1 MDNERS
7 TQTPNEPSNLI
18 MANSRTRIIWATVLV
33 LFVVVWV
40 ARNSLRHYA
49 AHHASTI
56 GITRDPLT
64 TRNVVTSLRSD
75 TGLIILAQIICS
87 DAYLRDEYR
96 RTKDISVFATQ
107 QSIYRG
113 SLSTKDCE
121 VEMSKGAVGF
131 VDK

>member
-1 MDNERS
+1 MDDERS

-18 MANSRTRIIWATVLV
+18 MANSRTRIWATLAVAGVLV
-33 LFVVVWV
+33 LVVVWV

-56 GITRDPLT
+56 GIQRDPHT

-96 RTKDISVFATQ
+96 RFIGEVFLPKTAK
-107 QSIYRG
+107 
-113 SLSTKDCE
+113 LK
-121 VEMSKGAVGF
+121 
-131 VDK
+131 